1 MTQLADRL
9 NDLAT
14 TGTRAITFQEIGLPA
29 DAVREQ
35 VPEVA
40 AGPLAP
46 LLAEAIVHAYDA
58 ADAAWKQAAAAF
70 PVGIAQQSSVLA
82 LTSLETLLG
91 SATTKALAKPL
102 NGALLDGLAEQVE
115 HLPLLAAARLEGA
128 VRLAASDAVE
138 PYQVW
143 DLLEELPADGPEDF
157 LERLPRVL
165 GVALDCWAQQ
175 ESRVST
181 AVRELL
187 QHLSVDE
194 AADVDAMFELGCDR
208 LRTALSSTELPE
220 VIRLTTEARS
230 LFAAAE
236 AAEEARD
243 DAAAYLAVCDSIL
256 GFTANNAEQVG
267 SAADRI
273 EQALE
278 RRRAWLHGTHQPA
291 WPQTTLGRRDRLVR
305 QKYRAAQRGVQ
316 AALGQAVEA

>member
-14 TGTRAITFQEIGLPA
+14 TGTRAITFQDIGLPA

-82 LTSLETLLG
+82 LTSSLETLLG
-91 SATTKALAKPL
+91 SAATTKALAKPL
-102 NGALLDGLAEQVE
+102 NGTLLDGLAEQVE
-115 HLPLLAAARLEGA
+115 QLPLPAAARLEGA
-128 VRLAASDAVE
+128 VRLAASDAVK

-175 ESRVST
+175 ESRVSI

-220 VIRLTTEARS
+220 VIRLTTG
-230 LFAAAE
+230 
-236 AAEEARD
+236 
-243 DAAAYLAVCDSIL
+243 C
-256 GFTANNAEQVG
+256 VG
-267 SAADRI
+267 LD
-273 EQALE
+273 
-278 RRRAWLHGTHQPA
+278 
-291 WPQTTLGRRDRLVR
+291 GRRLLLS
-305 QKYRAAQRGVQ
+305 
-316 AALGQAVEA
+316 LGGTC